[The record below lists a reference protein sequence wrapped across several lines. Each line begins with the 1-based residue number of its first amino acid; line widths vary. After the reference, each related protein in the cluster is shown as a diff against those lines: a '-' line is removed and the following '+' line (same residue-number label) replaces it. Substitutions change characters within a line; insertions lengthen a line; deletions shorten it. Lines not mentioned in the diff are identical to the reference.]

1 MKTSIS
7 HYFQLLMAG
16 NPSGPLYSVAD
27 QALLSATNFSIGLFF
42 IHFAEKEEYGLYS
55 LAYGAITLVI
65 SFAGALIATPMTVS
79 YADRPDERRE
89 RYCASMLLGQYWIF
103 LPVIGL
109 ALAVIGMLYQLGLL
123 QRNMTSFAA
132 VIAVAS
138 LGGMLWEFSRRYYYL
153 RLQPKKVLHLDIC
166 YASLMAVG
174 LIAAA
179 SMRLSDMHWWVFV
192 LYGLATLWTGF
203 YALAGSG
210 LTGRLHA
217 VDVWTA
223 LNDAW
228 RLGRWALGGVIVTW
242 LQSQSFAYFL
252 ALFADLGRVADAN
265 AARLLLAP
273 LMLLY
278 TGLNNVVLPQLARM
292 RSENRLADTENLTH
306 RFMWGLTGIF
316 LVYTVLVLL
325 VEEKLIGVVLGDTY
339 KGIEP
344 LIVAWAVVNLLT
356 VLRGT
361 SSILMQAFKEF
372 QAITLAN
379 TASTLVVVGITWP
392 LIYYYGTLG
401 SIAALGVGEVIL
413 ALLLRRG
420 FARVRQQYAN

>member
-1 MKTSIS
+1 MKTSFS
-7 HYFQLLMAG
+7 HYFHSLLARI
-16 NPSGPLYSVAD
+16 PSGPLYSIAD
-27 QALLSATNFSIGLFF
+27 QGLLSAINFSIGIFF

-65 SFAGALIATPMTVS
+65 SFAGALIAAPMTVC
-79 YADRPDERRE
+79 YADRPEEGRE

-103 LPVIGL
+103 LPVVGL
-109 ALAVIGMLYQLGLL
+109 ALAVIGILYQLGLL
-123 QRNMTSFAA
+123 QRHMTSFAA

-166 YASLMAVG
+166 YAALMAVG

-179 SMRLSDMHWWVFV
+179 STSLSDMHWWVFV
-192 LYGLATLWTGF
+192 LYGLATLVTGL
-203 YALAGSG
+203 YALIGSG

-217 VDVWTA
+217 VEVWTA
-223 LNDAW
+223 LKEAW
-228 RLGRWALGGVIVTW
+228 RLGRWALGGVMVTW

-278 TGLNNVVLPQLARM
+278 TGLNNVFLPELVRM
-292 RSENRLADTENLTH
+292 RSENRYADTEELAH

-325 VEEKLIGVVLGDTY
+325 VEEKLIRVVLGETY

-344 LIVAWAVVNLLT
+344 LIVVWAVVNLLT
-356 VLRGT
+356 ALRGT
-361 SSILMQAFKEF
+361 SSILLQAFKEF
-372 QAITLAN
+372 RAITLAN
-379 TASTLVVVGITWP
+379 TGSALVVVGITWP

-420 FARVRQQYAN
+420 FARVRQRYAN